1 MCPKPRHLRHLVTTT
16 KYLTLHMFQWRLI
29 FWRTTNSPRRF
40 ELTSMTTC
48 LESSKVLLV
57 NFMLSAGSSVCDR
70 LFCWSIVSLIA
81 TSSISVG
88 TNISSNVGSFLLG
101 RSTVTVLNLLNSFSS
116 MSLSVLFLHCTS
128 NALFARFLGLL
139 TPSLSAS
146 GSTASF
152 TSRFVSWNE
161 VFGSAALTIS
171 PTVWGGLRC
180 GVKFFLQVCLGARR
194 CR

>member
-1 MCPKPRHLRHLVTTT
+1 
-16 KYLTLHMFQWRLI
+16 
-29 FWRTTNSPRRF
+29 
-40 ELTSMTTC
+40 MTTC

-116 MSLSVLFLHCTS
+116 MSLSILLLHCTS
-128 NALFARFLGLL
+128 NALFARFLNLPNHPIL
-139 TPSLSAS
+139 TY
-146 GSTASF
+146 
-152 TSRFVSWNE
+152 N
-161 VFGSAALTIS
+161 
-171 PTVWGGLRC
+171 
-180 GVKFFLQVCLGARR
+180 
-194 CR
+194 